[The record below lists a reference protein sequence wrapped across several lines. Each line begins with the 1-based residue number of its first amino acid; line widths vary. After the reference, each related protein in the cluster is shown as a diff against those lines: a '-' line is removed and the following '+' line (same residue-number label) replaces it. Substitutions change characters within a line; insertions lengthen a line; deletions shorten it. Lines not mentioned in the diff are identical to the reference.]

1 VVLCV
6 RNEGQETQEKKVHQ
20 SSRPFLLQHQ
30 IHPRILVIA
39 HCMHST
45 SPSYFLARSIA
56 SFHMEEYEAAK
67 EAFDA
72 GALLEPGNQLFKTWT
87 RKCQAELEGEAHVQV
102 TMRLA
107 CSFKSTLVPSCAH
120 P

>member
-1 VVLCV
+1 
-6 RNEGQETQEKKVHQ
+6 
-20 SSRPFLLQHQ
+20 
-30 IHPRILVIA
+30 
-39 HCMHST
+39 MHST